1 MQLQKLGCNADM
13 FSNAYLLL
21 ITATL
26 LWGGN
31 AVAARLAADE
41 WQSFTLTFLRWTLTL
56 ACLLPF
62 TYQHLKND
70 WPVLRTRVWVL
81 FCMGAF
87 GMGLFNI
94 TMFTALRYTTAVNAS
109 IEQSLM
115 PVLIILANFL
125 FFRQK
130 AMALQLVGVFLSIV
144 GVIITATNGDPLRFF
159 SGALNRGDALMLL
172 AAFFYAGYT
181 ISLRWRPNIHW
192 LSFLFVVACG
202 AAAICLPLA
211 IWEVNAKGFE
221 MPSIKGW
228 MLLWYTIIFPTVV
241 SQLAF
246 ARGVEL
252 IGGNR
257 AGLFINLV
265 PVFGSLLAVL
275 LIGESFHLHHALGMA
290 LVLGGIFL
298 AEKSARKVA

>member
-1 MQLQKLGCNADM
+1 M

-21 ITATL
+21 ITATM

-41 WQSFTLTFLRWTLTL
+41 WQSFTMTFVRWSLTL
-56 ACLLPF
+56 VCLLPF
-62 TYQHLKND
+62 TYKHLKND
-70 WPVLRTRVWVL
+70 WPVLRTRVVVL

-125 FFRQK
+125 FFRQRA
-130 AMALQLVGVFLSIV
+130 AMWQLVGVVISIV
-144 GVIITATNGDPLRFF
+144 GVVITSTNGQPLGFF
-159 SGALNRGDALMLL
+159 SGALNRGDALMLV

-181 ISLRWRPNIHW
+181 ISLRWRPDVHW
-192 LSFLFVVACG
+192 LSFLFVIACG
-202 AAAICLPLA
+202 AASVCLSLA
-211 IWEVNAKGFE
+211 VLEIGEKGFDA
-221 MPSIKGW
+221 PSIHGW
-228 MLLWYTIIFPTVV
+228 MLLWYTVICPTIV

-275 LIGESFHLHHALGMA
+275 IIGESFHLYHGLGLV

-298 AEKSARKVA
+298 AEKSAKGVG

>member
-1 MQLQKLGCNADM
+1 M

-41 WQSFTLTFLRWTLTL
+41 WQSFTFTFVRWAVTI

-62 TYQHLKND
+62 TYKHLKTD
-70 WPVLRTRVWVL
+70 WPVLRTRVVVL
-81 FCMGAF
+81 FGMGAF

-94 TMFTALRYTTAVNAS
+94 TMFTALRYTTAINAS

-125 FFRQK
+125 LFRQR
-130 AMALQLVGVFLSIV
+130 AVVWQLVGVAVSIV
-144 GVIITATNGDPLRFF
+144 GVIITSTNGQPLGFF

-172 AAFFYAGYT
+172 AAVFYAGYT
-181 ISLRWRPNIHW
+181 ISLRWRPDIHW

-202 AAAICLPLA
+202 ATAVCLPLT
-211 IWEVNAKGFE
+211 IWEVSAKGFE
-221 MPSIKGW
+221 IPSAKGW
-228 MLLWYTIIFPTVV
+228 MLLMYTVIFPTLV

-275 LIGESFHLHHALGMA
+275 LIGESFHWYHAVGMV
-290 LVLGGIFL
+290 LVLGGIYL
-298 AEKSARKVA
+298 AEKSAKGTG

>member
-1 MQLQKLGCNADM
+1 M

-21 ITATL
+21 ATASL

-31 AVAARLAADE
+31 AVSARLAADE
-41 WQSFTLTFLRWTLTL
+41 WQSFTFTFVRWAITL

-62 TYQHLKND
+62 TYKHLKND
-70 WPVLRTRVWVL
+70 WPILRSRVVVL

-87 GMGLFNI
+87 GMGMFNI
-94 TMFTALRYTTAVNAS
+94 TMFTALRYTTAINAS
-109 IEQSLM
+109 IEQSLT

-125 FFRQK
+125 FFRQR
-130 AMALQLVGVFLSIV
+130 AVVWQLVGVAVSIV
-144 GVIITATNGDPLRFF
+144 GVMITSTNGQPLDFF

-172 AAFFYAGYT
+172 AAVFYASYT
-181 ISLRWRPNIHW
+181 ISLRWRPDIHW
-192 LSFLFVVACG
+192 LSFLFVIACG
-202 AAAICLPLA
+202 ATTVCLPLT
-211 IWEVNAKGFE
+211 IWEVGAKGFE
-221 MPSIKGW
+221 IPSATGW
-228 MLLWYTIIFPTVV
+228 MLLMYTVIFPTIVAQV
-241 SQLAF
+241 AF

-275 LIGESFHLHHALGMA
+275 LIGESFHWYHAVGMV
-290 LVLGGIFL
+290 LVLGGIYL
-298 AEKSARKVA
+298 AEKFVKLNG